1 MINVRRSKTLRH
13 SNSVQRNLFRSLVPF
28 ELTDYSEGKIP
39 KRYTQ
44 EVIKYLDHKSLS
56 PSNEA
61 NISAKDILLN
71 RQKIG
76 VPSVRNLPP
85 CELPYI
91 RQNKVSSCKNLPHPQ
106 SSYGIVKDKKPIAE
120 TFRKKSVL
128 NHIVKMDTK
137 PKATFPI
144 QANDKKEKITLVPK
158 RRQRMK
164 SEYIYE
170 SYDKKDSDGLTLGV
184 KAKKSRSFAY
194 SQKGV
199 KEDSNSRENQ
209 DSYVCIDNIF
219 ELKDFGIYGVM
230 DGHGTNGHL
239 VSRYLKRR
247 IEDFFT
253 NINTYLQSSKLQ
265 VTITSSMYE
274 DRIFERLRHNNFSML
289 RKFNQVS
296 NDELISEKF
305 DVHFSGSACVLIF
318 KLGSNLIVSNTGD
331 SRAIIV
337 KENRNKQLSKG
348 NIDPCSHYEVDSL
361 SKDHKPE
368 LKSEKAR
375 IEKAGG
381 KVAQYVEEDG
391 STGGPFRVWVKGEK
405 YPGLAMSRS
414 IGDHIAKEVG
424 VTYDPE
430 ISVYPINI
438 NCKYLVV
445 ASDGLWD
452 FVSNEEVMEI
462 VNPYFLSGDAE
473 GASEELVRIATERWK
488 KEEGV
493 IDNITVVV
501 SFIGNPHVKKA
512 TF

>member
-1 MINVRRSKTLRH
+1 MINVWRSKTLRH
-13 SNSVQRNLFRSLVPF
+13 SNSVQRNLFRSLGSF
-28 ELTDYSEGKIP
+28 ELTDYSEGIIP
-39 KRYTQ
+39 KKYNQ

-56 PSNEA
+56 PKNEA

-76 VPSVRNLPP
+76 VPSVRNPP
-85 CELPYI
+85 LCELPYI
-91 RQNKVSSCKNLPHPQ
+91 RQYKVSSCKNLPHPQ
-106 SSYGIVKDKKPIAE
+106 STYGIVKKPIAE

-128 NHIVKMDTK
+128 NHIVKIDNK

-144 QANDKKEKITLVPK
+144 QSNEKKEKITLVPK
-158 RRQRMK
+158 RRQRMN

-170 SYDKKDSDGLTLGV
+170 TYDKKDSDGFTLGV
-184 KAKKSRSFAY
+184 KAKKTNSFAY

-199 KEDSNSRENQ
+199 KEDSYSRENQ

-219 ELKDFGIYGVM
+219 KLKDFGIYGVM

-239 VSRYLKRR
+239 VSRYLKSR

-274 DRIFERLRHNNFSML
+274 DRIFERLRHNDFAML
-289 RKFNQVS
+289 KKFNKVS

-305 DVHFSGSACVLIF
+305 DVHFSGSTCILIF
-318 KLGSNLIVSNTGD
+318 KLGANLIVSNTGD

-337 KENRNKQLSKG
+337 KENRKKQISKG
-348 NIDPCSHYEVDSL
+348 NIDPCCHYEVEPL

-368 LKSEKAR
+368 LREEKDR

-381 KVAQYVEEDG
+381 KVAQYIEEDG
-391 STGGPFRVWVKGEK
+391 SFSGPFRVWVRGEK

-424 VTYDPE
+424 VTYEPE

-452 FVSNEEVMEI
+452 FVSNEDVMEI
-462 VNPYFLSGDAE
+462 VNPFFLSGDAE
-473 GASEELVRIATERWK
+473 GASEELVRIATEMWK

-493 IDNITVVV
+493 IDDITVVV
-501 SFIGNPHVKKA
+501 SFIGNPHVKKG